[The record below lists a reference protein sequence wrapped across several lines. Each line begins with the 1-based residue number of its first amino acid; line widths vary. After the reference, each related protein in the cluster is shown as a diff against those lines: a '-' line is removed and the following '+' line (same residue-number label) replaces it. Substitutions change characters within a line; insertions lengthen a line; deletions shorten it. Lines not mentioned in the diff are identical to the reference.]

1 MTRSSAARLA
11 AHESWARTPD
21 RAART
26 SAARAG
32 LLARFEREARE
43 RLGPG
48 ASEAAVQAAAES
60 ARKAHYA
67 RISRAGV
74 QARRA
79 S

>member
-1 MTRSSAARLA
+1 VSRSADARLA
-11 AHESWARTPD
+11 AHESWANTPD

-32 LLARFEREARE
+32 RLAKFEAEARE
-43 RLGPG
+43 RLGPD
-48 ASEAAVQAAAES
+48 ASDDAVAAAAES

-67 RISRAGV
+67 RMSRAGV
-74 QARRA
+74 EARKA

>member
-1 MTRSSAARLA
+1 MSRSSAARLA

-32 LLARFEREARE
+32 LLARFDREARD
-43 RLGPG
+43 RLGP
-48 ASEAAVQAAAES
+48 EAPETAVQAAAES

-74 QARRA
+74 AARKA